1 MNMKKILIT
10 ILILALCILFT
21 GCGEHYENGRRVYY
35 VCEGITFVEVV
46 VYDGPKQPYEI
57 LVHKETRVMY
67 IKESESHQGGIT
79 VMLDEN
85 GNPLLWE
92 GEL

>member
-10 ILILALCILFT
+10 ILILALCILFA
-21 GCGEHYENGRRVYY
+21 GCAERDEDERRVYY

-46 VYDGPKQPYEI
+46 VYDGVKQPYVI

-67 IKESESHQGGIT
+67 VKESEPYQGGMS

>member
-10 ILILALCILFT
+10 ILILALCILFA
-21 GCGEHYENGRRVYY
+21 GCAERDENERRVYY

-46 VYDGPKQPYEI
+46 GIDGSKQPYKI

-67 IKESESHQGGIT
+67 VEYCGAYQGGIS
-79 VMLDEN
+79 VMLDED